1 MMKEPQPT
9 ETPTVMFGSSLGQKI
24 YRSVSRPARIFIMDV
39 AGAFLFLYF
48 VFIIFLLLV
57 FDYRNAK
64 RFKFSEDICFVV
76 NNFEILTTHTSVL
89 RVLEN
94 NLVSIGIN
102 VNSRLPTQ

>member
-9 ETPTVMFGSSLGQKI
+9 QSPAVMFGSSLGQKI
-24 YRSVSRPARIFIMDV
+24 YRSVSRPARIFIMDM

-48 VFIIFLLLV
+48 VFISFLLLV

-64 RFKFSEDICFVV
+64 RFKLSKDICFIV
-76 NNFEILTTHTSVL
+76 NNFEILITHTSFL

-102 VNSRLPTQ
+102 VNSRLLTQ